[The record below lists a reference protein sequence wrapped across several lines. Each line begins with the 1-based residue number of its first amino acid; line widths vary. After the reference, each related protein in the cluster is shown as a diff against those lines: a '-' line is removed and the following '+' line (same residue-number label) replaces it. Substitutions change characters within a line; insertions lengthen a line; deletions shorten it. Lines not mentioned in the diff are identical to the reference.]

1 MAKKTAKNLSG
12 ENSVSPLRQITDEA
26 DKRDTSF
33 MEEVR
38 ALTTGLGWG
47 VRWLGLSLA
56 WGLCLFG
63 FIALVGYAIWGG
75 PIDNPWAYYGLIVV
89 VGLLA
94 VGLSALRRR
103 FS

>member
-1 MAKKTAKNLSG
+1 MAKKTAKDLPD
-12 ENSVSPLRQITDEA
+12 ENSVSSPRQITDEA
-26 DKRDTSF
+26 AKLNTSF

-38 ALTTGLGWG
+38 ALTAGLGWG

-75 PIDNPWAYYGLIVV
+75 PIGNPWAYYGLIVV

-94 VGLSALRRR
+94 AGLSVLRRR